1 MLKSEKQLEEL
12 RKEMTKSLTGD
23 SLYDKEDIAIA
34 ITELKG
40 RVKKDQDELDRITR
54 VKDDKE
60 RLLEQFFPTLKK
72 VKSWA
77 EEFENASLEEKKM
90 ICSTMFKRIEVGK
103 GYEIKLVLNTKYE
116 DFFEE
121 WGGEVW
127 EKVQNDKK
135 EEVG

>member
-1 MLKSEKQLEEL
+1 
-12 RKEMTKSLTGD
+12 
-23 SLYDKEDIAIA
+23 
-34 ITELKG
+34 
-40 RVKKDQDELDRITR
+40 
-54 VKDDKE
+54 
-60 RLLEQFFPTLKK
+60 
-72 VKSWA
+72 
-77 EEFENASLEEKKM
+77 M